1 MRGRLT
7 VGVAC
12 AAIGALLVAGSASAI
27 TSVRC
32 GSTIKSPGTYQL
44 TTNCSGAGITIKAS
58 HVVLNLKGHTMTGD
72 EGHVGVYALDVSDV
86 RIVGPGT
93 IRNYNHGVL
102 FEGVSSAYV
111 GDLTTKKNFS
121 WGILILD
128 GSSAVTVERVTAA
141 SNGKSGVQAVDST
154 GVLVTRST
162 LTGNPSAGVTF
173 YLDADDSRVENS
185 TFTGNFAG
193 VWSYGDGNEITGNQI
208 TGGAYGIILDDTAT
222 NNAVTGNTVTGN
234 SAYDMFDD
242 NGPTCGSNT
251 WSGNTFDTRNQP
263 CIN

>member
-1 MRGRLT
+1 VTRRLT
-7 VGVAC
+7 LCLVVAV
-12 AAIGALLVAGSASAI
+12 AGGLLVAGSASAI

-58 HVVLNLKGHTMTGD
+58 HVVLNLKGHTITGD
-72 EGHVGVYALDVSDV
+72 EGHVGVYAVNVSDL

-93 IRNYNHGVL
+93 IKNYNHGVL
-102 FEGVSSAYV
+102 LEDVSSAYV

-121 WGILILD
+121 WGILIVD
-128 GSSAVTVERVTAA
+128 GSSEVTVERVTAA
-141 SNGKSGVQAVDST
+141 SNGKSGVQANDST

-162 LTGNPSAGVTF
+162 LTGNPSPGVLF
-173 YLDADDSRVENS
+173 YLGADDSRVENS
-185 TFTGNFAG
+185 TFTNNFAG
-193 VWSYGDGNEITGNQI
+193 VWSYGDGNEVSGNQI
-208 TGGAYGIILDDTAT
+208 TGSVYGVVLDDTAT
-222 NNAVTGNTVTGN
+222 NTTVTGNTATGS
-234 SAYDMFDD
+234 SAYDLFDD

>member
-1 MRGRLT
+1 VTRSLT
-7 VGVAC
+7 VCLVVA
-12 AAIGALLVAGSASAI
+12 AAGGLLVAGSASAI

-44 TTNCSGAGITIKAS
+44 TANCSGAGITIKAS

-72 EGHVGVYALDVSDV
+72 EGHVGVDAVGGSDV
-86 RIVGPGT
+86 RIMGPGT
-93 IRNYNHGVL
+93 IKNYNHGVL
-102 FEGVSSAYV
+102 LEGVSSAYV

-173 YLDADDSRVENS
+173 YLNADDSRVEDS

-193 VWSYGDGNEITGNQI
+193 VWSYGDGNEVAGNQI
-208 TGGAYGIILDDTAT
+208 TGSVYGIVLDDTAT
-222 NNAVTGNTVTGN
+222 NTSVTGNTVTGS